1 MTSMPLRE
9 VYSQATMLHQ
19 RGHLAEAEGLYRQL
33 VSADPQAFAPRHMLG
48 VLLAQQGRLAE
59 AQEMIAAALQLN
71 SRDAGALVN
80 YGNVL
85 NLLGRYED
93 AIASYDRA

>member
-9 VYSQATMLHQ
+9 VYNEATALHQ

-33 VSADPQAFAPRHMLG
+33 LSADPQAFAPRHMLG

-59 AQEMIAAALQLN
+59 
-71 SRDAGALVN
+71 
-80 YGNVL
+80 
-85 NLLGRYED
+85 
-93 AIASYDRA
+93 DRKSVV